1 MPAHTYVLIPQN
13 QSPSVLPGFLP
24 ISAALEQQVTE
35 PPKCL
40 AIQENLSLSSGKLYP
55 EPGSYGQHGARI

>member
-1 MPAHTYVLIPQN
+1 MPAHTYILIPQN
-13 QSPSVLPGFLP
+13 QSPSAQPGSFP

-40 AIQENLSLSSGKLYP
+40 DLQENLSL
-55 EPGSYGQHGARI
+55 A